1 MTKYQINV
9 VEHALIISFAGNL
22 MSKDWLPELIDELD
36 IYVEEGINLFVV
48 NVAELRHINSTGLSV
63 LLTLLTKARNS
74 GGELILANIPK
85 HLNKLLI
92 ITKLNSIF
100 TIVDSVEEGINALVV

>member
-1 MTKYQINV
+1 MKYQIN
-9 VEHALIISFAGNL
+9 EIDQALIIAFEGNL
-22 MSKDWLPELIDELD
+22 MSNDRLPELVNELE
-36 IYVEEGINLFVV
+36 IYIEDGINLLVV
-48 NVAELRHINSTGLSV
+48 DVSQLRHINSTGLSV

-74 GGELILANIPK
+74 GGELILSSIPQ

-100 TIVDSVEEGINALVV
+100 TIVDSVEEAIEELVV

>member
-1 MTKYQINV
+1 MNYNINV
-9 VEHALIISFAGNL
+9 VEQALIISVEGNL
-22 MSKDWLPELIDELD
+22 MSKDQLPDLVNELD
-36 IYVEEGINLFVV
+36 VYIEEGINLFVV
-48 NVAELRHINSTGLSV
+48 NVGRVKHINSTGLSV
-63 LLTLLTKARNS
+63 LLTLLTKARNA

-100 TIVDSVEEGINALVV
+100 TVVDSVEEGIEALVV

>member
-1 MTKYQINV
+1 MKYQINV
-9 VEHALIISFAGNL
+9 VEQALIIYFEGNL
-22 MSKDWLPELIDELD
+22 ISKDRLVDLINELEV
-36 IYVEEGINLFVV
+36 YVEEGINLFVV
-48 NVAELRHINSTGLSV
+48 DVTKLKHINSTGLSV

-74 GGELILANIPK
+74 GGELILAGIPE

-100 TIVDSVEEGINALVV
+100 TIVASVEEGLAALMV

>member
-1 MTKYQINV
+1 MNYQINET
-9 VEHALIISFAGNL
+9 EHALIIALEGNL
-22 MSKDWLPELIDELD
+22 MSKDRLPELVNELD
-36 IYVEEGINLFVV
+36 LYIEEDINLFVV
-48 NVAELRHINSTGLSV
+48 DVSRIRHINSTGLSV

-74 GGELILANIPK
+74 GGELILARMPK

-100 TIVDSVEEGINALVV
+100 TVVDSVEEAIEELVV

>member
-1 MTKYQINV
+1 MKYQINV
-9 VEHALIISFAGNL
+9 VEHALIISFVGNL
-22 MSKDWLPELIDELD
+22 MSKDQITGLTDELD
-36 IYVEEGINLFVV
+36 LYVEDGINLFVV
-48 NVAELRHINSTGLSV
+48 NVAQLKHINSTGLSV

-100 TIVDSVEEGINALVV
+100 TIVDSVEEGIEALVV

>member
-1 MTKYQINV
+1 MKYQINV
-9 VEHALIISFAGNL
+9 VEHALIISFEGNL
-22 MSKDWLPELIDELD
+22 MSKDQMTGLMDELD
-36 IYVEEGINLFVV
+36 LYVEDGINLFVV
-48 NVAELRHINSTGLSV
+48 NVAQLKHINSTGLSV

-100 TIVDSVEEGINALVV
+100 TIVDSVEEGIDALVV

>member
-1 MTKYQINV
+1 MKYQINV
-9 VEHALIISFAGNL
+9 VEHALIISFEGNL
-22 MSKDWLPELIDELD
+22 MDKEQLVDLTNELD
-36 IYVEEGINLFVV
+36 LYVEEGINLFVV
-48 NVAELRHINSTGLSV
+48 NVAQLKHINSTGLSV

-74 GGELILANIPK
+74 GGELILAGIPK

-100 TIVDSVEEGINALVV
+100 TIVDSVEDGIEALVV